1 VVQHA
6 FNAAFRDWRFPRLN
20 WLDLAGLSLSVS
32 VLTPP
37 VPMHF
42 DSEADLLRQLRPGV
56 DGLIIE
62 DQGQRSLFLPSVWEE
77 LADPRH
83 FLMSLKLK
91 AGLRAE
97 HFSPA
102 FRAQRFRS
110 IEVKG
115 AIGEADGAT
124 LQGRLAWTVLR
135 AVK

>member
-1 VVQHA
+1 
-6 FNAAFRDWRFPRLN
+6 
-20 WLDLAGLSLSVS
+20 
-32 VLTPP
+32 
-37 VPMHF
+37 MHF